1 MNRFAKMALKVAAIL
16 LIPGVLLIAAGGAM
30 GGMRKVSQA
39 LLGGYWDFDT
49 NTSAAEVRIEDVKDV
64 EEIDDIEDFSI
75 HTKGNERASG
85 EREHC
90 GASSWANQPQTSY
103 QGAAVPQGE
112 IHSLDFEVGAAELI
126 LTQGDEFALEVEGSQ
141 HYRSWQEHGVWKI
154 ETQPEVYARRDQIPT
169 FYVTI
174 PEDAQFLEV
183 EFSVGIGTVEAES
196 ITCGKASIEVG
207 AGTVTLEN
215 LISEQCEME
224 VGAGAID
231 INGGKMSGITEIE
244 CGLGSVDMNVERPES
259 YGCKMELG
267 MGTISIDGAEYSG
280 VVHEQ
285 RMGSMDAKTFYNIEC
300 AMGEVNISFAE

>member
-16 LIPGVLLIAAGGAM
+16 LIPGVLLIAVGGAM
-30 GGMRKVSQA
+30 GGMRKARQA
-39 LLGGYWDFDT
+39 LLGGYWGFSNDIA
-49 NTSAAEVRIEDVKDV
+49 AAEVRLE
-64 EEIDDIEDFSI
+64 DIEDIEDIEEFSVSTEKI
-75 HTKGNERASG
+75 ENDFAK
-85 EREHC
+85 REHC
-90 GASSWANQPQTSY
+90 GSSSRANHSQSSY
-103 QGAAVPQGE
+103 QGAVVPQGE

-126 LTQGDEFALEVEGSQ
+126 LTLGDEFALEVEGSQ

-174 PEDAQFLEV
+174 PRDAQFLEV

-224 VGAGAID
+224 VGAGTID
-231 INGGKMSGITEIE
+231 INGGKMSGITDIE
-244 CGLGSVDMNVERPES
+244 CGLGTVTMNVERPES

-285 RMGSMDAKTFYNIEC
+285 RMGSMDAKTFYSIEC
-300 AMGEVNISFAE
+300 AMGEVDISFTE